1 MKEYVEYDGVVTND
15 EDTVVHKFKVGV
27 FKRAPT
33 DDAELPPEVAEI
45 VCWSDIDDAIGH
57 VVASKGSKGHYKV
70 WVKGECRDEF
80 DV

>member
-1 MKEYVEYDGVVTND
+1 MKEYVEYDDVVTND

-33 DDAELPPEVAEI
+33 DDAEV

-70 WVKGECRDEF
+70 WVEGEYRDEF

>member
-27 FKRAPT
+27 FKRVPA

-45 VCWSDIDDAIGH
+45 VCWSDINDAIGH
-57 VVASKGSKGHYKV
+57 VVASKGSKGDYKV
-70 WVKGECRDEF
+70 WVEGECRDEF